1 MGPTRVLASAF
12 LFLGV
17 FLGLGGAAAAQAGA
31 AGGAI
36 QSADALTLRPGD
48 ALRITVWPTEGLSGE
63 FPIEDTGSIYLPLLG
78 EIRAAGVPLGQLRTQ
93 LRAGYR
99 ETQQN
104 PVVTIIPVFSVG
116 VIGAVRSPGIYRV
129 TPSQGLFDIIG
140 GAGGFNAN
148 ADQERVQIV
157 REGEVVEVDALQA
170 LEEGRGLTAT
180 QIRPGDQIVVPLRSD
195 ITFRDVLSVVQT
207 AVTIGLLVERVIR

>member
-1 MGPTRVLASAF
+1 
-12 LFLGV
+12 
-17 FLGLGGAAAAQAGA
+17 
-31 AGGAI
+31 
-36 QSADALTLRPGD
+36 
-48 ALRITVWPTEGLSGE
+48 
-63 FPIEDTGSIYLPLLG
+63 
-78 EIRAAGVPLGQLRTQ
+78 
-93 LRAGYR
+93 
-99 ETQQN
+99 
-104 PVVTIIPVFSVG
+104 VG